1 MSFGWRGV
9 HGWGRP
15 GGGGDEWIKMRTECA
30 STTTADLAARS
41 EAAGAYLKAIQFI
54 EGNVVHN
61 IPFCTSM
68 ISIIFWVQGF

>member
-1 MSFGWRGV
+1 M

-41 EAAGAYLKAIQFI
+41 EAAGAYLKAMQFI